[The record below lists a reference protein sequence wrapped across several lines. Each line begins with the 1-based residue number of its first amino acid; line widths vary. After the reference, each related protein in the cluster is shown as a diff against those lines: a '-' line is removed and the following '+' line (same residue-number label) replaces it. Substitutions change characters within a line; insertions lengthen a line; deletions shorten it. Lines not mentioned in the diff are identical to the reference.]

1 MLHLSY
7 LCFILQGEASV
18 TDEHGMPI
26 LANGLPRK
34 IADPFDYG
42 GGHINPNRAADP
54 GLIYDIVPNDYN
66 NIIGCIIKR
75 SASCNTTV
83 VPGHLLNLPSIS
95 VPDLRYPVTVSRTV
109 TNVGEVDAVYHV
121 ATESPAGVKMEVE
134 PAVLVFNA
142 ANKVHTFKV
151 KLSPMWMLQGD
162 YMFGSLTWYNDQRT
176 VRIPVAARITIHD
189 FFADVA

>member
-1 MLHLSY
+1 
-7 LCFILQGEASV
+7 
-18 TDEHGMPI
+18 
-26 LANGLPRK
+26 
-34 IADPFDYG
+34 
-42 GGHINPNRAADP
+42 
-54 GLIYDIVPNDYN
+54 
-66 NIIGCIIKR
+66 
-75 SASCNTTV
+75 V

-109 TNVGEVDAVYHV
+109 TNVGEVDAVYHI

-134 PAVLVFNA
+134 PSVLVFNA

>member
-7 LCFILQGEASV
+7 LCFILHGEASV

-54 GLIYDIVPNDYN
+54 GLIYDIGPNDYN
-66 NIIGCIIKR
+66 NIFGCIIKR
-75 SASCNTTV
+75 SSSCNTTV
-83 VPGHLLNLPSIS
+83 APGHLLNLPSIS

-134 PAVLVFNA
+134 PSVLVFNA

-162 YMFGSLTWYNDQRT
+162 YMFGQRT